1 MKAIVYNGMRNVDVE
16 NVEDPKI
23 EKNDDIIVKVTSTAI
38 CGSDLH
44 LIHGMIPNM
53 PKGFRLG
60 HETMGIVEE
69 VGKDVVKVKKNDRVI
84 IPFPVACGHCC
95 YCEHGNFSQCDN
107 SNPNGEAG
115 GIFGYSNTFGGYDG
129 GQAEDAKDIEIPA
142 DLKDVVE
149 EKRAELIEAVAE
161 SDEES
166 VVTVFVF
173 IKYFFKYKVF

>member
-1 MKAIVYNGMRNVDVE
+1 MKAIVYNGKKNVDVE

-23 EKNDDIIVKVTSTAI
+23 EKSDDIIIKVTSTAI

-95 YCEHGNFSQCDN
+95 FKRTLKRTRRFIACDLAVGAGYVSRIRFSV
-107 SNPNGEAG
+107 
-115 GIFGYSNTFGGYDG
+115 
-129 GQAEDAKDIEIPA
+129 
-142 DLKDVVE
+142 LKSY
-149 EKRAELIEAVAE
+149 AFCNAVCRGRYA
-161 SDEES
+161 
-166 VVTVFVF
+166 
-173 IKYFFKYKVF
+173 

>member
-23 EKNDDIIVKVTSTAI
+23 EKSDDIIVKVTSTAI

-84 IPFPVACGHCC
+84 IPFQLLVDIVVIVNMVNLANVIIQIQMVRLEVYLDIVIHLVAML
-95 YCEHGNFSQCDN
+95 EDK
-107 SNPNGEAG
+107 PN
-115 GIFGYSNTFGGYDG
+115 I
-129 GQAEDAKDIEIPA
+129 
-142 DLKDVVE
+142 
-149 EKRAELIEAVAE
+149 
-161 SDEES
+161 
-166 VVTVFVF
+166 
-173 IKYFFKYKVF
+173 